1 MAATCPNCGERILLQ
16 LDRCPKC
23 QAPLPRGA
31 QAPSTDYF
39 GSRPRATPPDTLDD
53 IPQPPPRERV
63 RDRQRADPSDR
74 SAARQEMAGLQQE
87 LKTGT
92 DDTKI
97 PVSRSELDQYAKG
110 PDEQV
115 QGAAPQP
122 TPTSYRPTTYY
133 NPYLDRANLPDPRGQ
148 YAPRQQPPQQLAPQ
162 AQTQQAARPATQM
175 TAERTGIASP
185 STYESIGAGA
195 AGFSTA
201 ECVLD
206 SRLPELREADELGFN
221 LLGIDMRGLRSTLCE
236 RPSEWTEKLLGDVEI
251 SQSMRGSLVQN
262 ASADRAV
269 RGVFLPSRGLFING
283 SAFDEPLGKDRPQ
296 VVSTAIH
303 EKLGHGFCNTYTLK
317 GQEETKA
324 GSALFRLASAFGLK
338 QIDEPLY
345 PLWLQKKGV
354 SLRSSFFLEEGF
366 ASWVQNRLIQEMARK
381 HPDIGYENNPTHAT
395 TLQSLLADLGA
406 VRQEQSSTPIAYRN
420 LDDYLA
426 KWLTNE
432 AERMREA
439 GALQFDGTR
448 LENLGQVAALADIA
462 ITMLANDDGASPGRA
477 PTLMMALEAADRLL
491 ADAHRTG
498 VQLRYEGGFLVMDRI
513 ARLFGEKCVPAAV
526 RIAGNVRYN
535 LAGVSVD
542 DLMKATSDP
551 NYNCDARLAA
561 IARLSPTVPPNDVR
575 AFARMV
581 NQALGYSLPE
591 GM

>member
-1 MAATCPNCGERILLQ
+1 M
-16 LDRCPKC
+16 
-23 QAPLPRGA
+23 
-31 QAPSTDYF
+31 
-39 GSRPRATPPDTLDD
+39 
-53 IPQPPPRERV
+53 PRERI
-63 RDRQRADPSDR
+63 RDRQRDRPDPSDR
-74 SAARQEMAGLQQE
+74 SASRQESASLRQE
-87 LKTGT
+87 LKGETDETGKSVT
-92 DDTKI
+92 
-97 PVSRSELDQYAKG
+97 RSELDQYAKG

-115 QGAAPQP
+115 PGPAPQP

-133 NPYLDRANLPDPRGQ
+133 NPYLDKANLPDPRGQ

-162 AQTQQAARPATQM
+162 VRAETAQRPITQNAM
-175 TAERTGIASP
+175 ERTGIASP

-206 SRLPELREADELGFN
+206 SKLPELREADELGFAM
-221 LLGIDMRGLRSTLCE
+221 LGIDMRNLKSTLCE

-251 SQSMRGSLVQN
+251 SQSMKGSLVQN

-269 RGVFLPSRGLFING
+269 RGVFLPSRGLFVNG

-317 GQEETKA
+317 GQEETRA

-366 ASWVQNRLIQEMARK
+366 ASWVQYLLVQEMARK
-381 HPDIGYENNPTHAT
+381 HPGAGYEDIPTHAT
-395 TLQSLLADLGA
+395 TLEALIAGLGA
-406 VRQEQSSTPIAYRN
+406 TQQEHSSTPIAYRSM
-420 LDDYLA
+420 DDYLA

-439 GALQFDGTR
+439 GILEFEGTR
-448 LENLGQVAALADIA
+448 LENVGQVALLADIA
-462 ITMLANDDGASPGRA
+462 LTMLVNDDGATPVRA

-498 VQLRYEGGFLVMDRI
+498 IQLRYEGGFLIMERL
-513 ARLFGEKCVPAAV
+513 ARLFGERCVPAAV

-561 IARLSPTVPPNDVR
+561 IARLPPAAQPDDVR

-581 NQALGYSLPE
+581 NQSLGYSLPE